1 MITDSGT
8 FFKIIIILLSWR
20 RPGGCLVCVFKQQFS
35 VFKQYFTYFYILF
48 HSHVLPQIFSNNNFQ
63 FLNTHTK
70 QTPNN
75 SKIIRFL
82 WVGLIGLLIRNLN
95 KIVVTLVMSPKT
107 QDSLRS
113 WRIMLLFCNYGL
125 MALPSLGS
133 FSCLVMCTV
142 YTSFFFFWL
151 RCLCKFFL
159 FFWSTGDNIYIN

>member
-48 HSHVLPQIFSNNNFQ
+48 HSHVFPQMISNNNVQ
-63 FLNTHTK
+63 FLNKHTK
-70 QTPNN
+70 QTLNN

-95 KIVVTLVMSPKT
+95 KIVVTLVMSPKLN
-107 QDSLRS
+107 DSLRS

-142 YTSFFFFWL
+142 YTSFFSFLVKMSMQVFFI
-151 RCLCKFFL
+151 FL
-159 FFWSTGDNIYIN
+159 VNKG